1 MSRGRHTAA
10 EERMTQQLQND
21 PNFLEHV
28 AQSNY
33 GMSAV
38 DLEHS
43 LRCLIDIT
51 QNRLPSGK
59 SLEWAYASA
68 GQQYGWSKE
77 RVFERLNGIREGTM
91 HSPDDMTLNEG
102 QDRDYGYRSLANG
115 LTSEMT
121 LIEHMQ
127 LF

>member
-1 MSRGRHTAA
+1 MATVKTSW
-10 EERMTQQLQND
+10 D
-21 PNFLEHV
+21 
-28 AQSNY
+28 
-33 GMSAV
+33 
-38 DLEHS
+38 DLAS
-43 LRCLIDIT
+43 L
-51 QNRLPSGK
+51 
-59 SLEWAYASA
+59 
-68 GQQYGWSKE
+68 GWSKE

-127 LF
+127 LL